1 MIRISD
7 VPAQEVTVKAKLSIG
22 VLEMRREAKLK
33 QVRGAGPQIQG
44 SLATIRVRCGN
55 PNCRCSRGE
64 KHVSHILNSKVGGRS
79 RSLYVP
85 VDMVEE
91 VRQWLHEQRRVR
103 KLLKDVSELS
113 GQIVRA
119 HVPSRRARARNRA
132 VAAKVAAARPA

>member
-1 MIRISD
+1 MK
-7 VPAQEVTVKAKLSIG
+7 QMLSIG
-22 VLEMRREAKLK
+22 MLEARREGKLK
-33 QVRGAGPQIQG
+33 QVRRAGPQIQG
-44 SLATIRVRCGN
+44 SLATIRVSCGN
-55 PNCRCSRGE
+55 PNCRCARGE

-103 KLLKDVSELS
+103 QLLKEVSELS

-119 HVPSRRARARNRA
+119 HVPVRRAKARRRA
-132 VAAKVAAARPA
+132 VAEKAAAPHSG